1 MFKNLFKAV
10 ANVALTP
17 VEVVKD
23 IVTVG
28 GLSTDEKEP
37 YTIQRL
43 KKAGKC
49 LDKALDPDE

>member
-28 GLSTDEKEP
+28 RASD
-37 YTIQRL
+37 
-43 KKAGKC
+43 C
-49 LDKALDPDE
+49 